1 MVDQVKLKMPPLLL
15 KGGIAVEQDDLAI
28 PVPYNKV
35 RKLRLAI
42 EFPAGAQAA
51 QAAALLQYELLLL
64 EPVLRAS
71 VSSTGEAVI
80 VYEGKKTTAA
90 NLVDSARGKLQKIAP
105 NASVRLAED
114 AEFDYAKLVEEGYH
128 S

>member
-15 KGGIAVEQDDLAI
+15 KGGIAFKQDDLAI
-28 PVPYNKV
+28 TVPFNKV

-42 EFPAGAQAA
+42 EFPQGGQAA

-64 EPVLRAS
+64 EHVLRAS
-71 VSSTGEAVI
+71 VSIGEAVI
-80 VYEGKKTTAA
+80 VYDGKKTTAA
-90 NLVDSARGKLQKIAP
+90 NLVDSARAKLQKIAP
-105 NASVRLAED
+105 NASARLAED